1 MRNVGEI
8 LRTTREKR
16 NIDLETVVVATKIKK
31 EFLEA
36 IERNDFHKISS
47 EVVARGF
54 IKNYAEFLELSPQ
67 AVLSVFKRDFVKK
80 NNRLAV
86 FLKPDFVWTP
96 KLTLAAIIVVFSFL
110 IGAYLIRQYLSLAN
124 TPYR

>member
-1 MRNVGEI
+1 MRSIGEI

-16 NIDLETVVVATKIKK
+16 GIGLEEVVGATKIKK

-36 IERNDFHKISS
+36 IEDDQFQKIPS
-47 EVVARGF
+47 EVVAKGF

-67 AVLSVFKRDFVKK
+67 AALSVFKRDFVEKK
-80 NNRLAV
+80 NRPAA

-96 KLTLAAIIVVFSFL
+96 RLTLITVVIVFSFL
-110 IGAYLIRQYLSLAN
+110 IGAYLIRQYFSLAN